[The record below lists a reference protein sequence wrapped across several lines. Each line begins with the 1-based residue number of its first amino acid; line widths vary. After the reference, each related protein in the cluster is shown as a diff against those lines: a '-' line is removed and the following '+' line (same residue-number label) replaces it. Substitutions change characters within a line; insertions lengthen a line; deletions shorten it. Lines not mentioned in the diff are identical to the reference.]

1 MHGDSKVAGTEA
13 RTHSFLLLATSVSLH
28 FEVLFFYCKPVLST
42 QWKIQCRECHSL
54 PALPPNSRKEMKED
68 AKGKVFQISNSSIS
82 GNGSDWPSLGQV
94 ISPGPI

>member
-1 MHGDSKVAGTEA
+1 MHGDSKVAGTQA

-42 QWKIQCRECHSL
+42 QWKTQCRECHSL

-68 AKGKVFQISNSSIS
+68 TKGKSRRGRFSRSQILVSQGMALI
-82 GNGSDWPSLGQV
+82 
-94 ISPGPI
+94 GPAWVR